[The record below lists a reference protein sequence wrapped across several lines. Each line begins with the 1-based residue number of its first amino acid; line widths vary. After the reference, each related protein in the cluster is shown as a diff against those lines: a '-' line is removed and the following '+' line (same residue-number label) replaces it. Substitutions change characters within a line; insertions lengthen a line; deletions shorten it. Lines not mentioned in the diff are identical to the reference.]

1 MDVFTIFHRCTT
13 QEWVTFL
20 VTWSMT
26 LRMEEMKKEIKTLKV
41 EVGHNLDAEIG
52 AKLGRKG
59 MLFTH
64 HATL

>member
-1 MDVFTIFHRCTT
+1 
-13 QEWVTFL
+13 
-20 VTWSMT
+20 MT